1 MSAGDAES
9 LKKKIKAL
17 IVFRALLVTL
27 FFGSSFVFT
36 GSAHI
41 LQTPSL
47 YLFVGVLYLLTLAYA
62 FLLDRVR
69 GLFTFAYAQL
79 LLDVVAATLLIHFT
93 GGIESWFSFTLVL
106 IIIASSIILNMKAG
120 FVIATMSSIS
130 YGALV
135 NLQLYDVL
143 SVSNQDVVRDPAYLY
158 KLFLHILFFY
168 LTAYLSGYLSSRLE
182 KTVQELEQTDMDLRN
197 LELFNREV
205 IESLP
210 SGLFT
215 VDRSGKILLFN
226 EAAERITGMA
236 RESVIGQNIDVAMP
250 YFRFPLREGRREE
263 IMPVDGVEKIIG
275 ITISPL
281 KGLSQSPKGFI
292 AVFQDLT
299 QIKKLEDEI
308 KKKEKMAAIGELS
321 SNIAH
326 EIRNPLA
333 SLKGSI
339 EMLRENSVNQ
349 TYKERL
355 MEIALKEMERL
366 NYIITDF
373 LTYSRPAL
381 PVFQRF
387 DIRELLDETVDLLRT
402 IDHNRGRITFRKD
415 YQSPLLVDADPQKM
429 QQVFWNLGVNAIE
442 AMPDGGELS
451 ISAACENGGIV
462 ITFRDSGCGI
472 DGKNIGKVFYPFF
485 TTKENGTGLGLA
497 IVYRIIDEHRGRISV
512 TSTTGAGTAFE
523 IILPAEHEKA

>member
-1 MSAGDAES
+1 MSLGDAES

-17 IVFRALLVTL
+17 IVFRALFVTL
-27 FFGSSFVFT
+27 FFGSSFLFA
-36 GSAHI
+36 GSAHL
-41 LQTPSL
+41 LQTRSL
-47 YLFVGVLYLLTLAYA
+47 YLLAGALYFLTFVYA
-62 FLLDRVR
+62 FLLERVR
-69 GLFTFAYAQL
+69 RLFFFAYAQL
-79 LLDVVAATLLIHFT
+79 LLDVVAATLLIFLT

-106 IIIASSIILNMKAG
+106 IIIASSIILNKKAG
-120 FVIATMSSIS
+120 FVIATVSSVS

-135 NLQLYDVL
+135 NLQLYNIV
-143 SVSNQDVVRDPAYLY
+143 SVSLQGVAKDPASLY
-158 KLFLHILFFY
+158 KMFLHILFFY

-182 KTVQELEQTDMDLRN
+182 KTAQELEQTDMDLRN

-215 VDRSGKILLFN
+215 VDMSGKILLFN
-226 EAAERITGMA
+226 EAAERITGVR
-236 RESVIGQNIDVAMP
+236 RESVIGQKIDAVLP
-250 YFRFPLREGRREE
+250 FFRFPLREGRREE
-263 IMPVDGVEKIIG
+263 IMPVDGAEKIIG

-281 KGLSQSPKGFI
+281 KGLAEAPKGFI

-299 QIKKLEDEI
+299 QIKKLEDDI

-339 EMLRENSVNQ
+339 EMLKENSVNQ
-349 TYKERL
+349 NYKERL

-373 LTYSRPAL
+373 LTYSRPTL
-381 PVFQRF
+381 PVFQTF
-387 DIRELLDETVDLLRT
+387 DMRELLDETVELLRNS
-402 IDHNRGRITFRKD
+402 DQGRGLITVRTQ
-415 YQSPLLVDADPQKM
+415 YANPLLVDADPQKM

-442 AMPDGGELS
+442 AMPDGGELF
-451 ISAACENGGIV
+451 ISAASTNGDIA
-462 ITFRDSGCGI
+462 ITFQDSGQGI
-472 DGKNIGKVFYPFF
+472 EGKDIGKVFYPFF

-497 IVYRIIDEHRGRISV
+497 IVYRIIDEHRGKISV
-512 TSTTGAGTAFE
+512 RSTSGVGTAFE
-523 IILPAEHEKA
+523 IILPARHEKA